1 MNVSN
6 NNKERTKRMDNK
18 NQTKEKFKLN
28 GQIKC
33 NKFSAFTW
41 KIDSFHFCMGE
52 KSIWNNQRHGGEV

>member
-33 NKFSAFTW
+33 NKFSAFKW

-52 KSIWNNQRHGGEV
+52 KSTP